1 MRHLSREVTSA
12 VIGKNHSKQRET
24 TKSFQAHSL
33 RRFLQSLNVA
43 ASISHLSVAHAV
55 VPSTYRALSPCL
67 QLLLKV
73 SKCEVM
79 LDSLRYFLTIRMD
92 FGGRSR
98 LSGPFTSSEND
109 PGSESSVVTDE

>member
-12 VIGKNHSKQRET
+12 VIAKNHPKQRET

-43 ASISHLSVAHAV
+43 ASISHLSV
-55 VPSTYRALSPCL
+55 VPSTYRALSPRL

-92 FGGRSR
+92 LGGRSR

-109 PGSESSVVTDE
+109 PDSDSTVVTDE